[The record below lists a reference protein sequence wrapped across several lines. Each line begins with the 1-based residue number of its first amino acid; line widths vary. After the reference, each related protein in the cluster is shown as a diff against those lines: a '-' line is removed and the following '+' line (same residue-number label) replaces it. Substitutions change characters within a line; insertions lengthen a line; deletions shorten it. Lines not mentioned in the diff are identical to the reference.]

1 MNYLAVLTQT
11 QDPSGS
17 RMFDH
22 FLEGGGHRLP
32 GRPGGFVRLNDVV
45 GPGWREA
52 KVLAVSKETVTLL
65 VFPGQHDK
73 DDNGRPL
80 AGVEQIITRQEWRAR
95 GRSLG
100 FMEGGK
106 PWFGNMFPGLTMA
119 MLGIGATVVVG
130 TGAYLWRYQK
140 SLAPSAGSAAVDP
153 YKRRD
158 DLRRMAA
165 QTSGAS
171 PGERATALRQ
181 LAKVQAS
188 LPARSDE
195 DLLRDLGVDEPLP
208 TWREGQARRAR
219 TTRSDAVSLD
229 PLEAAVGFGR
239 RASYDGEMKAEWK
252 RRAMAVLHQVA
263 KDLYLA
269 PGTFTVIFNP
279 GGIAVPGDAILHHDR
294 VYVNLEPSMFAS
306 GVGYARRCAGQKDY
320 GGKWGPGWE
329 NHDIPSS
336 YEGLV
341 RLVRDLLEPAH
352 A

>member
-1 MNYLAVLTQT
+1 MKI
-11 QDPSGS
+11 
-17 RMFDH
+17 
-22 FLEGGGHRLP
+22 
-32 GRPGGFVRLNDVV
+32 LNPV
-45 GPGWREA
+45 
-52 KVLAVSKETVTLL
+52 TVTLGL
-65 VFPGQHDK
+65 VGVAAAAAALRE
-73 DDNGRPL
+73 NG
-80 AGVEQIITRQEWRAR
+80 
-95 GRSLG
+95 
-100 FMEGGK
+100 
-106 PWFGNMFPGLTMA
+106 
-119 MLGIGATVVVG
+119 
-130 TGAYLWRYQK
+130 
-140 SLAPSAGSAAVDP
+140 GSAAVDP

-188 LPARSDE
+188 LPARDAF
-195 DLLRDLGVDEPLP
+195 EPLP
-208 TWREGQARRAR
+208 RFNAQARGEEIRRARRA
-219 TTRSDAVSLD
+219 SQAGDAVSLD

-269 PGTFTVIFNP
+269 PGTFTVSFNP

-341 RLVRDLLEPAH
+341 HLVRDLLEPAH